1 MIVAVVLVNFRVST
15 EYFALTKPARST
27 DLPHAPWPVRAAHA
41 AAGRPG
47 AAGGR
52 PGAAKSVLSSSAATR
67 GEAYVERQRSK
78 KRAAANQESVARGA
92 ELARS
97 RAKASKSRRIER

>member
-1 MIVAVVLVNFRVST
+1 MDGQA
-15 EYFALTKPARST
+15 PA
-27 DLPHAPWPVRAAHA
+27 
-41 AAGRPG
+41 G
-47 AAGGR
+47 AR
-52 PGAAKSVLSSSAATR
+52 PGAAKGVLSSSAATR

-78 KRAAANQESVARGA
+78 KRAAANQESIARGA